1 MATTTQD
8 PTVASWTPINLFAMI
23 RALINNNCPILT
35 IDGTAFPVTNGTA
48 GTYAGQAGPG
58 SQLVDFKNGVIY
70 ANTGT
75 LLSPIWTVD
84 VGGLSAPS
92 GTGTVQNAK
101 MTYSFAVSG
110 GAISTITPI
119 NSPILPLGA
128 IVTGGFID
136 VTTIP
141 VGAGA
146 SIGLGFGSGS
156 QVAALLAPAAI
167 SGVPWSSTG
176 LKAVIPV
183 FTAATMYKLTAAA
196 AMTATISAV
205 ALTAGIFDVN
215 ISYQVGN

>member
-8 PTVASWTPINLFAMI
+8 PTVGSWTPINMWAML
-23 RALINNNCPILT
+23 RALINNNCPTLT
-35 IDGTAFPVTNGTA
+35 IDGTAFPVTSGTS

-58 SQLVDFKNGVIY
+58 SSLIDYKNGVIY
-70 ANTGT
+70 CNTGT
-75 LLSPIWTVD
+75 ILSPIWTVD
-84 VGGLSAPS
+84 VGAVS
-92 GTGTVQNAK
+92 GPQGQGSVQNAK

-110 GAISTITPI
+110 GATSTITPVG
-119 NSPILPLGA
+119 SPILPLGA
-128 IVTGGFID
+128 IVQGGFID

-141 VGAGA
+141 VGVGA

-176 LKAVIPV
+176 LKAIIPIY
-183 FTAATMYKLTAAA
+183 TAATMYKLTASA

-215 ISYQVGN
+215 IVYTVGN